1 MPDGAV
7 KCQIVAVLRQI
18 AGEILRTILRLS
30 EVITHS
36 EAPVTN
42 PIAANEVRLIE
53 VITHSEA
60 PVTNPIAADEV
71 RLLK

>member
-1 MPDGAV
+1 MPYLR
-7 KCQIVAVLRQI
+7 QIVAVLRQI

-42 PIAANEVRLIE
+42 PIAANEVRSIE
-53 VITHSEA
+53 EIIKDVS
-60 PVTNPIAADEV
+60 NQYEV
-71 RLLK
+71 RSKFEINAYDFSA